1 VVAVDLHAIA
11 LGVVE
16 VERLAHEVVGGPVE
30 PPAVAHPSQR
40 LAERRPGGDPER
52 GVKEPGLGGTAFGA
66 VRVAPE
72 DEQGN
77 RINAED
83 GLVAVAVEDG
93 EADDVAVEGSRL
105 VEVGDAERDAAD
117 PRFGRQAVVVRIV
130 RHTSVDGRPRV
141 QRVDLTRMSVRIKR
155 RDDAVPD
162 MSVEQEERAIRCLV
176 AKVGLDGH
184 DRGAHVIARAFRD
197 AGFEVVYSGLHRAPD
212 DIVQA
217 AVQEDVDVL
226 GISILSGAHN
236 TLVPKVIE
244 GLKEYDA
251 FEDTLILVGGII
263 PDDDEDD
270 LKALGVAE
278 VFGPGTPMEETVEF
292 IRNNVPERA

>member
-1 VVAVDLHAIA
+1 
-11 LGVVE
+11 
-16 VERLAHEVVGGPVE
+16 
-30 PPAVAHPSQR
+30 
-40 LAERRPGGDPER
+40 
-52 GVKEPGLGGTAFGA
+52 
-66 VRVAPE
+66 
-72 DEQGN
+72 
-77 RINAED
+77 
-83 GLVAVAVEDG
+83 
-93 EADDVAVEGSRL
+93 
-105 VEVGDAERDAAD
+105 
-117 PRFGRQAVVVRIV
+117 
-130 RHTSVDGRPRV
+130 
-141 QRVDLTRMSVRIKR
+141 
-155 RDDAVPD
+155 

-263 PDDDEDD
+263 PDDDEDE

-278 VFGPGTPMEETVEF
+278 VFGPGTPMEETIEF
-292 IRNNVPERA
+292 VRDNVSERA

>member
-1 VVAVDLHAIA
+1 
-11 LGVVE
+11 
-16 VERLAHEVVGGPVE
+16 
-30 PPAVAHPSQR
+30 
-40 LAERRPGGDPER
+40 
-52 GVKEPGLGGTAFGA
+52 
-66 VRVAPE
+66 
-72 DEQGN
+72 
-77 RINAED
+77 
-83 GLVAVAVEDG
+83 
-93 EADDVAVEGSRL
+93 
-105 VEVGDAERDAAD
+105 
-117 PRFGRQAVVVRIV
+117 
-130 RHTSVDGRPRV
+130 
-141 QRVDLTRMSVRIKR
+141 
-155 RDDAVPD
+155 

-197 AGFEVVYSGLHRAPD
+197 AGFEVVYSGLHRAPE

-263 PDDDEDD
+263 PDDDEAE